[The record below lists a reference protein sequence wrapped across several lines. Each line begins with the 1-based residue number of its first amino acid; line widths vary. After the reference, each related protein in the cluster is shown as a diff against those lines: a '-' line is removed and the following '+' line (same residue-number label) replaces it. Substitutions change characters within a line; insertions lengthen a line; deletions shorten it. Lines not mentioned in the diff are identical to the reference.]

1 MPKRVPGSSGFQGV
15 WLAPFEPLVDPS
27 TGNPYKHDQYDC
39 TNPRRINVPNNCNEV
54 LVQASGESLRYT
66 LTGTNPTAT
75 SGYRLINGNDPVS
88 IPITKTT
95 ILTFIEE
102 ADGAFLEIEYGA

>member
-1 MPKRVPGSSGFQGV
+1 MPKRQAGSGGFQPV

-27 TGNPYKHDQYDC
+27 TGVPYPHVQYDC
-39 TNPRRINVPNNCNEV
+39 TTPVRINIPLHCNEV

-75 SGYRLINGNDPVS
+75 SGYRLVNGNDPIS
-88 IPITKTT
+88 IPVTKTT

-102 ADGAFLEIEYGA
+102 SDGAFLEITYGA